1 MFDAL
6 GRRLLLQL
14 PPEAA
19 HKLSLRAL
27 SAGVVRANLP
37 HDPRLVV
44 KRSGLTFANPLGMA
58 AGYDKNAEVPGA
70 LLGLGFGFA
79 EIGTITPRAQPGNA
93 APRVFRLPED
103 GGVINRLGFNNEGH
117 AAARQRLANRRKT
130 PGVIGVN
137 VGANKDSDDRV
148 GDYVAGV
155 ETFAPLAD
163 YLTVNVSSPNTPG
176 LRDLQAADALRE
188 LLSRV
193 VAARDATQGVGSGRV
208 PIFLKVAPDLDE
220 TEISAIAREALRAD
234 VDGLV
239 VSNTT
244 LQRTG
249 LRSAARS
256 EAGGLSGK
264 PLFARSTAVLARMRK
279 AVGPEMTLVGV
290 GGVDSTETAAEKI
303 RAGADLVQLYTGMIY
318 LGSCLPSR
326 IVRGLG
332 QLAAREGLNS
342 ILDIRDSTVDR
353 WAARPLAD

>member
-1 MFDAL
+1 MLDAL
-6 GRRLLLQL
+6 GQRLLLRL

-27 SAGVVRANLP
+27 ATGAVRARMP
-37 HDPRLVV
+37 RDPRLVV
-44 KRSGLTFANPLGMA
+44 ERSGLTFANPLGMA
-58 AGYDKNAEVPGA
+58 AGYDKNAEVPDA

-79 EIGTITPRAQPGNA
+79 EVGTVTPRAQPGNA
-93 APRVFRLPED
+93 APRVFRLRED

-117 AAARQRLANRRKT
+117 AAALRRLHGRRKR
-130 PGVIGVN
+130 PGIVGVN
-137 VGANKDSDDRV
+137 VGANKDSSDRV

-155 ETFAPLAD
+155 EAFAPLAD
-163 YLTVNVSSPNTPG
+163 YLAVNISSPNTPG
-176 LRDLQAADALRE
+176 LRDLQSAAALRE
-188 LLSRV
+188 LLARV
-193 VAARDATQGVGSGRV
+193 IVARDAAPGDRKV

-220 TEISAIAREALRAD
+220 AEISSVAREALEAR
-234 VDGLV
+234 VDGLI

-244 LQRTG
+244 LQRAG
-249 LRSAARS
+249 LRSAARV

-279 AVGPEMTLVGV
+279 AVGPGMTLVGV

-318 LGSCLPSR
+318 RGPGLPAL
-326 IVRGLG
+326 IVRGLS
-332 QLAAREGLNS
+332 QLAEREGLSS

-353 WAARPLAD
+353 WAAQPLGD